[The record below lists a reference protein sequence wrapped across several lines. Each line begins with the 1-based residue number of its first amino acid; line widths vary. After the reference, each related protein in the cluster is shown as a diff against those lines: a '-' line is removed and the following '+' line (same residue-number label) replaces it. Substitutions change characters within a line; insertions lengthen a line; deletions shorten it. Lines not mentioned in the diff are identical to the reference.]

1 MDSKINLI
9 FFQKNEKTLEKNM
22 SYGMLFA
29 VWGISNNWYLIT
41 SWTMITEIMFMI
53 QVCLKIGYQTTT
65 RKTNNYVLTRLE
77 VLPTLRMVLMT

>member
-29 VWGISNNWYLIT
+29 VWGITNNWYLIK

-65 RKTNNYVLTRLE
+65 RKTNNYVLTRFE

>member
-1 MDSKINLI
+1 
-9 FFQKNEKTLEKNM
+9 M

-29 VWGISNNWYLIT
+29 MWGITNNWYVIT

-65 RKTNNYVLTRLE
+65 RKTNNYVLTLFE